1 MADRKGRGE
10 AWPVARHVG
19 PTLKNYCGYDSFFL
33 SPPELLSSSFFPM
46 AMIDQHRRNSGVAS
60 LASSEK
66 NSERYLLGLLS
77 STRLHLRI
85 FYSFNAIKRMIVRIF
100 YIYACIYR
108 LILSILVRPIILIH
122 EIPSHLILGHSSRY

>member
-10 AWPVARHVG
+10 AWPAARHVG

-60 LASSEK
+60 PLQRKTARDIYLDFFPRR
-66 NSERYLLGLLS
+66 NSIS
-77 STRLHLRI
+77 VSFIH
-85 FYSFNAIKRMIVRIF
+85 FNAIKRMIVRIF